1 MESIYSFQRLQCQ
14 YPAGTHTKALTFQSL
29 QCLTFRKI
37 LQRGFGNADALL
49 HGKGLFMRRKFKIAS
64 LVGIIAAA
72 GTIAFVPSDV
82 WGDEGKA
89 SAPMGPQVPVAEV
102 IVRTI
107 APSTDF
113 TGFLAAPK
121 TVELRSRVGGA
132 VDVVSVP
139 EGSLVRKGQQLFQID
154 PRPFQVALD
163 TATAQLRQAEVL
175 AGQAQA
181 DFDRAHRLVS
191 TGAVSRKSY
200 DDAVSARN
208 ASQAQVQVAKAAVA
222 AARLDLSYARI
233 TAPISGRVDRVLV
246 TEGNLVSGGAMGA
259 ATLLTTI
266 VSVDPVHVYFDIDE
280 ATYLNAVRHA
290 RPDVSGNPVLP
301 VVVGLTTDKGFP
313 YTGTL
318 DFVSNQIDRSTGT
331 IRARAVIPN
340 PDGQLAP
347 GLFAR
352 ARMVTGDERPAILV
366 DDQAVGTD
374 QGKNYVLVVDKDNL
388 AQYRAVE
395 LGPMKEGLRVINT
408 GLQRGDRIVIKGLVR
423 PGMAVTPRP
432 VPMQQAA
439 VSDGPQTHA
448 SSSADAGGAGPAEA
462 QQ

>member
-1 MESIYSFQRLQCQ
+1 
-14 YPAGTHTKALTFQSL
+14 
-29 QCLTFRKI
+29 
-37 LQRGFGNADALL
+37 
-49 HGKGLFMRRKFKIAS
+49 MRRKFKIAV
-64 LVGIIAAA
+64 LAGVIAAA
-72 GTIAFVPSDV
+72 GTIAFVPREVS
-82 WGDEGKA
+82 GNEGKA
-89 SAPMGPQVPVAEV
+89 SAPAAPQVPVAEV
-102 IVRTI
+102 VVRTI
-107 APSTDF
+107 SPSTYF

-121 TVELRSRVGGA
+121 SVELRSRVGGA
-132 VDVVSVP
+132 VDAVSVP

-163 TATAQLRQAEVL
+163 TATAQLRQAEAL

-208 ASQAQVQVAKAAVA
+208 ASQAQVQVAKAAIA

-246 TEGNLVSGGAMGA
+246 TEGNLVSGGAAGA

-266 VSVDPVHVYFDIDE
+266 VSIDPVHVYFDIDE

-290 RPDVSGNPVLP
+290 RPDAGGKPALP
-301 VVVGLTTDKGFP
+301 VAVGLTTDRGFP

-318 DFVSNQIDRSTGT
+318 DFVANQIDRSTGT

-352 ARMVTGDERPAILV
+352 ARLATGGERPAILV

-374 QGKNYVLVVDKDNL
+374 QGKNYVLVVGKDNL

-395 LGPMKEGLRVINT
+395 LGQMEEGLRVINT
-408 GLQRGDRIVIKGLVR
+408 GLQGGDRIVIKGLVR
-423 PGMAVTPRP
+423 PGMAVTPRV

-439 VSDGPQTHA
+439 A
-448 SSSADAGGAGPAEA
+448 SEA
-462 QQ
+462 RQ